1 MTGAS
6 RNPRRNLSRALTCI
20 ANADVAQT
28 LAAQDRPSP
37 DGLPRIGITGAPGAG
52 KSSLI
57 ARLAGLRKGTNRKVA
72 VLAVDPSSPVS
83 HGSILGDR
91 IRMDAIADDPDVFI
105 RSIPS
110 RRAHDGLA
118 DNTADLLNAMEG
130 HGFDEIILETV
141 GVGQADYTIR
151 TLVDTVVLVLV
162 PHSGD
167 AIQAMK
173 AGILEMADIYV
184 VNKADLPGAD
194 LMAAEIE
201 QVAAHQ
207 SADEWTPP
215 VIMASRNDPAG
226 FEALDAAI
234 NTHAAWRANS
244 TDAAVGR
251 RARARYQAQ
260 GLISR
265 RIDEVLEAEDPTFL
279 DRSPAEL
286 FDAIVARLAR
296 KDPD

>member
-1 MTGAS
+1 MSGES
-6 RNPRRNLSRALTCI
+6 RNPRRNLSRALTRI
-20 ANADVAQT
+20 ANADVSET
-28 LAAQDRPSP
+28 LAQQSALPAEN
-37 DGLPRIGITGAPGAG
+37 LPRIGITGAPGAG

-57 ARLAGLRKGTNRKVA
+57 ARLANLRKRTDRKVA

-83 HGSILGDR
+83 QGSILGDR
-91 IRMDAIADDPDVFI
+91 IRMDAIADDPDIFI

-130 HGFDEIILETV
+130 HGFGEIILETV
-141 GVGQADYTIR
+141 GVGQAEYTIR
-151 TLVDTVVLVLV
+151 TLVDTVVLILV

-184 VNKADLPGAD
+184 VNKADLPGAA

-201 QVAAHQ
+201 QVADRQ
-207 SADEWTPP
+207 SADGWTPP
-215 VIMASRNDPAG
+215 VIVTSRDDPEG
-226 FEALDAAI
+226 FATLDTAI
-234 NTHAAWRANS
+234 TAHAAWRA
-244 TDAAVGR
+244 DHKDVAAAQ
-251 RARARYQAQ
+251 RARARYQVQ

-265 RIDEVLEAEDPTFL
+265 RIDEVLEAAGDEFL
-279 DRSPAEL
+279 DQDPAAL
-286 FDAIVARLAR
+286 FDAIVARLER
-296 KDPD
+296 

>member
-1 MTGAS
+1 MSGTS
-6 RNPRRNLSRALTCI
+6 RNPRRNLSRALSRI
-20 ANADVAQT
+20 ANADVSET
-28 LAAQDRPSP
+28 LAQQSEPSANNM
-37 DGLPRIGITGAPGAG
+37 PRIGITGAPGAG

-57 ARLAGLRKGTNRKVA
+57 ARLANLRKHSNRKVA

-83 HGSILGDR
+83 QGSILGDR
-91 IRMDAIADDPDVFI
+91 IRMDAIADDPDIFI

-130 HGFDEIILETV
+130 HGFGEIILETV
-141 GVGQADYTIR
+141 GVGQAEYTIR
-151 TLVDTVVLVLV
+151 TLVDTVVLILV

-201 QVAAHQ
+201 QVADHQ
-207 SADEWTPP
+207 SADGWTPP
-215 VIMASRNDPAG
+215 VIMTSRHDPEG
-226 FEALDAAI
+226 FAALDDAI
-234 NTHAAWRANS
+234 NAHAAWRADHGDPS
-244 TDAAVGR
+244 AAR

-260 GLISR
+260 ALISR
-265 RIDEVLEAEDPTFL
+265 RIDEVLEAADEKLL
-279 DRSPAEL
+279 DQNPGEL
-286 FDAIVARLAR
+286 FDTIVARLGRTNEA
-296 KDPD
+296 

>member
-1 MTGAS
+1 MNGSST
-6 RNPRRNLSRALTCI
+6 NPRRNLSRALSRI
-20 ANADVAQT
+20 ANADVAET
-28 LAAQDRPSP
+28 LAQQSTLTAEN
-37 DGLPRIGITGAPGAG
+37 LPRIGITGAPGAG

-57 ARLAGLRKGTNRKVA
+57 ARLAKRRKRADRKVA
-72 VLAVDPSSPVS
+72 VLAIDPSSPVS
-83 HGSILGDR
+83 QGSILGDR
-91 IRMDAIADDPDVFI
+91 IRMDSIADDPDIFI

-130 HGFDEIILETV
+130 HGFGEIILETV
-141 GVGQADYTIR
+141 GVGQAEYTIR
-151 TLVDTVVLVLV
+151 TLVDTVVLILV

-201 QVAAHQ
+201 QVAEHQ
-207 SADEWTPP
+207 SADGWKPP
-215 VIMASRNDPAG
+215 VILASRDDPGG
-226 FEALDAAI
+226 FAALDDAI
-234 NTHAAWRANS
+234 NAHTAWRS
-244 TDAAVGR
+244 DHGDTVAAR

-260 GLISR
+260 ALISR
-265 RIDEVLEAEDPTFL
+265 RIDEVLEAAGEDFL
-279 DRSPAEL
+279 DQNPDAL
-286 FDAIVARLAR
+286 FDAIVARLGR
-296 KDPD
+296 

>member
-1 MTGAS
+1 MSGGS
-6 RNPRRNLSRALTCI
+6 RNPRRNLSRALTRI
-20 ANADVAQT
+20 ANADVAET
-28 LAAQDRPSP
+28 LAQQSSVPAEN
-37 DGLPRIGITGAPGAG
+37 LPRIGITGAPGAG

-57 ARLAGLRKGTNRKVA
+57 ARLASLRKRADRKVA

-83 HGSILGDR
+83 RGSILGDR
-91 IRMDAIADDPDVFI
+91 IRMDAIADDPDIFI

-130 HGFDEIILETV
+130 HGFGEIILETV
-141 GVGQADYTIR
+141 GVGQAEYTIR
-151 TLVDTVVLVLV
+151 TLVDTVVLILV

-184 VNKADLPGAD
+184 VNKADLPGAE

-201 QVAAHQ
+201 QVAEHQ
-207 SADEWTPP
+207 SVDGWTPP
-215 VIMASRNDPAG
+215 VIMTSRDDPAG
-226 FEALDAAI
+226 FTALDDAI
-234 NTHAAWRANS
+234 TAHAAWRADH
-244 TDAAVGR
+244 TEATAAR

-265 RIDEVLEAEDPTFL
+265 RIDEVLEAAGEDFL
-279 DRSPAEL
+279 DQEPAAL
-286 FDAIVARLAR
+286 FDAIVARLHR
-296 KDPD
+296 TRQE

>member
-1 MTGAS
+1 MSGTS
-6 RNPRRNLSRALTCI
+6 RNPRRNLSRALSRI
-20 ANADVAQT
+20 ANADVCET
-28 LAAQDRPSP
+28 LAPQSGLSAEN
-37 DGLPRIGITGAPGAG
+37 LPRIGITGAPGAG

-57 ARLAGLRKGTNRKVA
+57 ARLAKHRKRSDRKVA

-83 HGSILGDR
+83 QGSILGDR
-91 IRMDAIADDPDVFI
+91 IRMDAIADDPDIFI

-130 HGFDEIILETV
+130 HGFGEIILETV
-141 GVGQADYTIR
+141 GVGQAEYTIR
-151 TLVDTVVLVLV
+151 TLVDTVVLILV

-201 QVAAHQ
+201 QVADHQ
-207 SADEWTPP
+207 SADGWTPP
-215 VIMASRNDPAG
+215 VIMTSRNDPEG
-226 FEALDAAI
+226 FAALDDAI
-234 NTHAAWRANS
+234 NAHMAWQVNHGDPAAA
-244 TDAAVGR
+244 R

-260 GLISR
+260 ALISR
-265 RIDEVLEAEDPTFL
+265 RIDEVLEAADEDIL
-279 DRSPAEL
+279 DQNPGEL
-286 FDAIVARLAR
+286 FDAIVARLGRTNKA
-296 KDPD
+296 